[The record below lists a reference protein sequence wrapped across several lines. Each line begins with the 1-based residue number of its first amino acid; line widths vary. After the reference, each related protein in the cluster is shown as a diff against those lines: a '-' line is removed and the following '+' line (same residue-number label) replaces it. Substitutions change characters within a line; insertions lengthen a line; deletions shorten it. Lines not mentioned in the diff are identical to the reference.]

1 MVECFLEDECS
12 AIKCGAYAHY
22 STTPPDVAKGFI
34 AKNPAIR
41 NKNLG
46 KSAHCYCDPGFVP
59 DDDPKDRCK
68 KDCEI
73 GYQATGP
80 RCTGSF
86 RIMYDL
92 LSLYNSTT
100 GTVKYVRFLTYES

>member
-12 AIKCGAYAHY
+12 AVKCGAYAHC
-22 STTPPDVAKGFI
+22 STTPPDVAEGFI
-34 AKNPAIR
+34 AKDPAVR

-46 KSAHCYCDPGFVP
+46 KAAHCYCDPGFIP

-86 RIMYDL
+86 RKI
-92 LSLYNSTT
+92 
-100 GTVKYVRFLTYES
+100 FLTLKSYFRIVL